1 MSRAGVV
8 LAEYSGQQGGQRG
21 GEVPRDCRWLCDS
34 SVIWASR
41 LSVKEVAVRA
51 FSGSLVEVFRC

>member
-1 MSRAGVV
+1 M
-8 LAEYSGQQGGQRG
+8 
-21 GEVPRDCRWLCDS
+21 PRDCHWLCGS

-51 FSGSLVEVFRC
+51 FSGGLVEVFRC